1 MVQSSVLSYL
11 RMRLTI
17 VFLRIYTRWIA
28 IKLRQRD
35 EKLAQVVY
43 SMQRKRIFIP
53 SRNSGRVIKA
63 DLYLPPNSRSRD
75 KAQVR
80 PVLVNYHGSGFVLT
94 GLLGSNVL
102 YCARIACELGIAVLD
117 ADYRKAPE
125 HPFPAAIND
134 VEDVLRWIS
143 VADAQNTDY
152 LFDSKRV
159 MLSGFSSGG
168 SLALAAASVLRS
180 ETDPPI
186 DADIRAVVGIYP
198 STDLVT
204 PPEDKK
210 PPKEG
215 IGTES
220 PEIMRM
226 FLDCYVPDEKQR
238 ADPRASPLL
247 ARADLYPQNVAIFT
261 CEGDSLAA
269 EGVSLAKG
277 LRDSSRCVVSEM
289 MLDVPHGFDAGA
301 EEGSIAWQ
309 RRAEMYT
316 MTCKAIGRA
325 VKKSSCE

>member
-1 MVQSSVLSYL
+1 MVQLSVVSNL
-11 RMRLTI
+11 RVRLTI
-17 VFLRIYTRWIA
+17 AFLRIYTRWIA
-28 IKLRQRD
+28 FKLLRRD
-35 EKLAQVVY
+35 IKLAQAEY
-43 SMQRKRIFIP
+43 SMQRKRLFMP
-53 SRNSGRVIKA
+53 SRDSGRGIKA
-63 DLYLPPNSRSRD
+63 DLYLPPHSSSGDR
-75 KAQVR
+75 AGVQ

-143 VADAQNTDY
+143 VADAQQTDY
-152 LFDSKRV
+152 LSDKKRV

-168 SLALAAASVLRS
+168 SLALAAASVLRA
-180 ETDPPI
+180 ETDLPI
-186 DADIRAVVGIYP
+186 DADICAVVGLYP

-204 PPEDKK
+204 SPEDKK

-215 IGTES
+215 IGKES
-220 PEIMRM
+220 PGVMRM
-226 FLDCYVPDEKQR
+226 FLDCYVPNEKQR
-238 ADPRASPLL
+238 VDPKASPLL
-247 ARADLYPQNVAIFT
+247 AEAALYPQNVAIFT

-269 EGVSLAKG
+269 EGILLAKG
-277 LRDSSRCVVSEM
+277 LRDSSRFVVNEM

-309 RRAEMYT
+309 RRDEMYT
-316 MTCKAIGRA
+316 MACKSIGRA
-325 VKKSSCE
+325 VQGSS